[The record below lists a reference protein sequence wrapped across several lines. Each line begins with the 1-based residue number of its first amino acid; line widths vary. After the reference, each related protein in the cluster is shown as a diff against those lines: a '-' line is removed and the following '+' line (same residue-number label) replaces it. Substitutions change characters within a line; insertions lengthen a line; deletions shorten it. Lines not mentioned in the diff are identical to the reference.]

1 MKSKLLSLGT
11 FGLFLLIGLVLWFTQ
26 GSIFF
31 VFNFGYIGG
40 FVSLG
45 IYLMSNKKPYA
56 RNIAEI
62 GVGLYMFVFLGV
74 IAGEN
79 MQLEGFFYFLFLGVF
94 QAAVI
99 HYVVAK
105 IVGPFIFGRGWCG
118 YACWTAAVLDLLP
131 YKVPKAQR
139 VKRYEYIRYIVFI
152 LSFSFVGALFIF
164 KVEQL
169 SAIMYWSFIIGNII
183 YYVLGVIL
191 AYKFQDNRAFC
202 KYFCPITVFLKPFSY
217 FSLTRIKV
225 DKEKCIDCGA
235 CRKVCPMNVDMLDN
249 KRSRENGT
257 ECILCIEC
265 VNKCPVNA
273 LKL

>member
-1 MKSKLLSLGT
+1 MKSKLLALGT

-26 GSIFF
+26 GSVFF

-62 GVGLYMFVFLGV
+62 GVGLYMFVLLGI

-99 HYVVAK
+99 HYAVAK

-131 YKVPKAQR
+131 YKVPKSQR

-169 SAIMYWSFIIGNII
+169 SAIMYWSFIIGNVI
-183 YYVLGVIL
+183 YYALGVIL

>member
-1 MKSKLLSLGT
+1 
-11 FGLFLLIGLVLWFTQ
+11 
-26 GSIFF
+26 
-31 VFNFGYIGG
+31 
-40 FVSLG
+40 
-45 IYLMSNKKPYA
+45 MSNKKPYA
-56 RNIAEI
+56 RNISEI
-62 GVGLYMFVFLGV
+62 GVGAYMFVLLGV

-131 YKVPKAQR
+131 YKIPQNQR
-139 VKRYEYIRYIVFI
+139 VKRYEYIRYLVFI
-152 LSFSFVGALFIF
+152 LSLSFVGALFIF
-164 KVEQL
+164 KVEEL
-169 SAIMYWSFIIGNII
+169 SSIMYWSFIIGNII
-183 YYVLGVIL
+183 YYLLGIIL
-191 AYKFQDNRAFC
+191 AYKFKDNRAFC

-225 DKEKCIDCGA
+225 NNEKCIKCGA
-235 CRKVCPMNVDMLDN
+235 CRKVCPMNVDMLNN

-257 ECILCIEC
+257 ECILCLEC
-265 VNKCPVNA
+265 VNKCPVGA

>member
-1 MKSKLLSLGT
+1 MKSKLLALGT

-26 GSIFF
+26 GSVFF

-62 GVGLYMFVFLGV
+62 GVGLYMFVLLGI

-99 HYVVAK
+99 HYAVAK

-169 SAIMYWSFIIGNII
+169 SAIMYWSFIIGNVI
-183 YYVLGVIL
+183 YYALGVIL

>member
-1 MKSKLLSLGT
+1 MKTKIIPIGT
-11 FGLFLLIGLVLWFTQ
+11 FTLFLLIGLTLWFTQ

-31 VFNFGYIGG
+31 LFNFAYIGG

-45 IYLMSNKKPYA
+45 IFLMQSKKPYA
-56 RNIAEI
+56 RNIAEL
-62 GVGLYMFVFLGV
+62 GVGLYMFVFLGI

-118 YACWTAAVLDLLP
+118 YACWTAAILDLLP
-131 YKVPKAQR
+131 YKVPKSQR
-139 VKRYEYIRYIVFI
+139 VRRYEYIRYIVFI

-164 KVEQL
+164 KVEQI
-169 SAIMYWSFIIGNII
+169 SSIMYWSFIIGNIL
-183 YYVLGVIL
+183 YYLVGILL
-191 AYKFQDNRAFC
+191 AYKFKDNRAFC
-202 KYFCPITVFLKPFSY
+202 KYICPITVFLKPFSY

-225 DKEKCIDCGA
+225 VQEKCINCGA
-235 CRKVCPMNVDMLDN
+235 CKKVCPMNVDMLNN

-257 ECILCIEC
+257 ECILCLEC
-265 VNKCPVNA
+265 VNKCPVGA

>member
-11 FGLFLLIGLVLWFTQ
+11 CGLFLLIGLVLWFTQ

>member
-1 MKSKLLSLGT
+1 MKSKILAFGT
-11 FGLFLLIGLVLWFTQ
+11 FGLFLLIGLILWFTQ
-26 GSIFF
+26 GSVFF
-31 VFNFGYIGG
+31 LFNFVYIGG

-45 IYLMSNKKPYA
+45 IYRMSNKKPYA
-56 RNIAEI
+56 RNISEI
-62 GVGLYMFVFLGV
+62 GVGAYMFVLLGV

-131 YKVPKAQR
+131 YKIPQNQR
-139 VKRYEYIRYIVFI
+139 VKRYEYIRYLVFI
-152 LSFSFVGALFIF
+152 LSLSFVGALFIF
-164 KVEQL
+164 KVEEL
-169 SAIMYWSFIIGNII
+169 SSIMYWSFIIGNII
-183 YYVLGVIL
+183 YYLLGIIL
-191 AYKFQDNRAFC
+191 AYKFKDNRAFC

-225 DKEKCIDCGA
+225 NNEKCIKCGA
-235 CRKVCPMNVDMLDN
+235 CRKVCPMNVDMLNN

-257 ECILCIEC
+257 ECILCLEC
-265 VNKCPVNA
+265 VNKCPVGA